1 MRYASRLVVFVVLAF
16 LARTSAWA
24 DDAADVLAANRR
36 YERAFSSLDIKAM
49 EAAWAHDPSVSVIHP
64 SSKAVLAGWDAVRK
78 SYADQPSR
86 HKDFSVTMEN
96 PAITIR
102 DDIAWVVGL
111 EKVHT
116 VLTNGEAV
124 DLSVSATSIF
134 GKRNGVWLM
143 VHHHGS
149 RTPQ

>member
-1 MRYASRLVVFVVLAF
+1 MPYAGRVVIFLGLAL

-24 DDAADVLAANRR
+24 DDAEDVLAANKA
-36 YERAFSSLDIKAM
+36 YEHAFSKLDIKAI
-49 EAAWAHDPSVSVIHP
+49 EAGWAHDPSVSVIHP
-64 SSKAVLAGWDAVRK
+64 SSKAVLVGWDAVRK
-78 SYADQPSR
+78 SYADQPLR
-86 HKDFSVTMEN
+86 HTDFSVAMDNPTITVREN
-96 PAITIR
+96 
-102 DDIAWVVGL
+102 IAWVVGI

-116 VLTNGEAV
+116 VLTNGEVA

-134 GKRNGVWLM
+134 EKRSGAWLM